1 MMVSVFDMESYIESE
16 REKMEITPTMMFNQ
30 DEHWIVVESSK
41 ENLNKFNN
49 LVESTPMGKVPK
61 NYLIYYNTPD
71 EYAKILEGV
80 NLRAELTEMRE
91 RERILNN
98 PPINEGILNITSK
111 GKLLQYLLDERYS
124 TEENLIYE
132 NPGDI
137 EIEMAILEAEQDKLK
152 ELAVKYS

>member
-1 MMVSVFDMESYIESE
+1 MMASVFDMERYNESE
-16 REKMEITPTMMFNQ
+16 REKMERTPTMMFNK

-49 LVESTPMGKVPK
+49 LVESTPMGKVPN
-61 NYLIYYNTPD
+61 NYLIYYNTLD

-91 RERILNN
+91 RERI
-98 PPINEGILNITSK
+98 NEEILNIESIYGLVK
-111 GKLLQYLLDERYS
+111 FLIDERYS
-124 TEENLIYE
+124 NELDLIHEYSTDE
-132 NPGDI
+132 DV
-137 EIEMAILEAEQDKLK
+137 EMARLEAEQDKLK

>member
-16 REKMEITPTMMFNQ
+16 QERMERTPTMMFNQ

-91 RERILNN
+91 RERNLNN
-98 PPINEGILNITSK
+98 PTISEEILNIESIHELVK
-111 GKLLQYLLDERYS
+111 YLIEERYS
-124 TEENLIYE
+124 NELNLIHEYSTDE
-132 NPGDI
+132 
-137 EIEMAILEAEQDKLK
+137 EVEMARLEAEQDKLK